1 MIGETIFASV
11 FLGIIGFLIC
21 RSGFSAQRS
30 TRIYV
35 DNE

>member
-1 MIGETIFASV
+1 MIGAIIFVGV

>member
-1 MIGETIFASV
+1 MIGAIIFAGV
-11 FLGIIGFLIC
+11 FVGIIVFLIC
-21 RSGFSAQRS
+21 RSGFSSQRS